1 MKKIKKIYNKI
12 RNKII
17 NSRYNK
23 YLKSLDNF
31 QATIHIIIV
40 LIIMILSLLYPVQVS
55 IVVGLISLIAFI
67 LMAISNAIALKLIQG
82 NGIIAGGRG
91 KGKGVLLNKI
101 INKDKNKV
109 HYCNVPYNKHTKVLN
124 VKEYINSI
132 HPNTILNFINDDI
145 KTIQKDYKFE
155 GINVYWD
162 DISVYAPNH
171 MDNELKKLYPSMSA
185 LLPINRH
192 LYNAYMIITVQDI
205 NRPYKLLRELQTDF
219 SVVVLKTHGFGYI
232 WRAIPILNMLVY
244 TKAIWY
250 DNVKSAQEGILP
262 FNAKAIVNET
272 VKHGYLT
279 SGQAT
284 KEQFN
289 SMYGSI
295 KYIRVFQRKSSL
307 GYNTRYFHEL
317 LYGHTKYKESESVVK
332 GL

>member
-1 MKKIKKIYNKI
+1 MKKIKNIYKT
-12 RNKII
+12 
-17 NSRYNK
+17 YNN
-23 YLKSLDNF
+23 YLHSLDRF
-31 QATIHIIIV
+31 QAITHFVIILIIV
-40 LIIMILSLLYPVQVS
+40 ILSILYPIYVAV
-55 IVVGLISLIAFI
+55 IVGIISFIAFV
-67 LMAISNAIALKLIQG
+67 LMFISNTIALKLIQG

-132 HPNTILNFINDDI
+132 SPNTILNFINDDI
-145 KTIQKDYKFE
+145 KNIKKDYKFE

-171 MDNELKKLYPSMSA
+171 MDGELKKLYPSMSA

-219 SVVVLKTHGFGYI
+219 SVIVLKTHGFGYL

-244 TKAIWY
+244 TKGIWY
-250 DNVKSAQEGILP
+250 ENVNTAQQGILP

-284 KEQFN
+284 KEQFK
-289 SMYGSI
+289 SMYGAI

-307 GYNTRYFHEL
+307 GYDTRYFHEL
-317 LYGHTKYKESESVVK
+317 LYGHKVYKSEN
-332 GL
+332 

>member
-1 MKKIKKIYNKI
+1 
-12 RNKII
+12 
-17 NSRYNK
+17 
-23 YLKSLDNF
+23 LKSLDRF
-31 QATIHIIIV
+31 QKFIHFSIV
-40 LIIMILSLLYPVQVS
+40 LIILILSVLYPVQVS
-55 IVVGLISLIAFI
+55 IVVAIISLLAFI
-67 LMAISNAIALKLIQG
+67 LMSISNAIALILIQG

-109 HYCNVPYNKHTKVLN
+109 HYCNVPYNKYTKVLN

-132 HPNTILNFINDDI
+132 LPNTILNFINDDI
-145 KTIQKDYKFE
+145 KKIEKDYKFE

-162 DISVYAPNH
+162 DIAVYAPNH

-219 SVVVLKTHGFGYI
+219 SVIVLKTHGFGYI
-232 WRAIPILNMLVY
+232 WRSIPLLNMLVY

-250 DNVKSAQEGILP
+250 ENVNSAQQGILP

-284 KEQFN
+284 KEQFKA
-289 SMYGSI
+289 MHGAI

-307 GYNTRYFHEL
+307 GYDTRYFHES
-317 LYGHTKYKESESVVK
+317 LYGHKNYKSGS
-332 GL
+332 